1 MKVQPVVQRKF
12 KKRRDGFYQELW
24 IHSLKITKSDGNI
37 EYKQD
42 HEELGAVYR
51 EGTVYDQTA
60 SGSCVEWE
68 DDQTGIK
75 MILVPITS
83 QPKGVRLHR

>member
-24 IHSLKITKSDGNI
+24 IHSLKITKADGNI
-37 EYKQD
+37 EFKQD

-60 SGSCVEWE
+60 SNTFVEWE
-68 DDQTGIK
+68 DEQTGIK
-75 MILVPITS
+75 KILVAITS
-83 QPKGVRLHR
+83 QPKGVRLHK